1 LRIFFQRSG
10 GFAGLHSTIEFDTQ
24 SLPPKEQQEIQEYID
39 NSRFFDLSA
48 SSSINPR
55 KGAAD
60 YYRYKISIE
69 KQDRKHSIE
78 INEFDIPPQL
88 ESLIDYLTKKVEK

>member
-1 LRIFFQRSG
+1 M
-10 GFAGLHSTIEFDTQ
+10 HSAIEFDTQ
-24 SLPPKEQQEIQEYID
+24 SLPPIEQQEIQEYID
-39 NSRFFDLSA
+39 NSKFFDLSA
-48 SSSINPR
+48 SSSIHPR
-55 KGAAD
+55 KGAS

-88 ESLIDYLTKKVEK
+88 EPLIDYLTKKMEK